1 MRLLKKIATKAML
14 SGTALFMAVLLLPV
28 FLITDQV
35 DEFSRLVE
43 AIFNDQEK

>member
-1 MRLLKKIATKAML
+1 MRLLKKIAMKVML
-14 SGTALFMAVLLLPV
+14 TSVALYMAVLLLPV

-43 AIFNDQEK
+43 VIFKDREE